1 MPILTPERSLMY
13 LRKTPVI
20 LKALLGDVSQERAQQ
35 ATDGPDGWSV
45 VEVMC
50 HVRDYEEI
58 FYQRARMMLESD
70 NPKLPAYDQVEM
82 ARARNYAS
90 QNLRAAFDDYLETR
104 QRFVTLLESLSAEQ
118 WQRRGLHPQWGDIT
132 IVELA
137 TNTALHD
144 LNHAEQMVRALGI
157 AAALV

>member
-20 LKALLGDVSQERAQQ
+20 LKALLGDVSQERARR

-45 VEVMC
+45 IEVMC
-50 HVRDYEEI
+50 HLRDYEEI

-70 NPKLPAYDQVEM
+70 NPKMPAYDQVEM

-90 QNLRAAFDDYLETR
+90 QNLREAFDDYLKTR
-104 QRFVTLLESLSAEQ
+104 QRFVQLLEGLNAEQ
-118 WQRRGLHPQWGDIT
+118 WQRRGIHSQWGDIT
-132 IVELA
+132 IIELA

-144 LNHAEQMVRALGI
+144 LNHTEQIVRALGI
-157 AAALV
+157 VTALV